1 MSHQLKISMVG
12 RFTFDFLLDHCVCN
26 LWTVYFCNF
35 NFNFFFFAG
44 IDNWIRSRKK
54 IQDMDQKKPTIQ
66 SHANRTEEELRN
78 QDAAAYGTTPPREE
92 QTRLT

>member
-1 MSHQLKISMVG
+1 MI
-12 RFTFDFLLDHCVCN
+12 
-26 LWTVYFCNF
+26 FCLTIPSVICGQF
-35 NFNFFFFAG
+35 IFVILILNFFFFAG

-66 SHANRTEEELRN
+66 GHANRTEEELRN
-78 QDAAAYGTTPPREE
+78 QDAAAYDTTPPREE